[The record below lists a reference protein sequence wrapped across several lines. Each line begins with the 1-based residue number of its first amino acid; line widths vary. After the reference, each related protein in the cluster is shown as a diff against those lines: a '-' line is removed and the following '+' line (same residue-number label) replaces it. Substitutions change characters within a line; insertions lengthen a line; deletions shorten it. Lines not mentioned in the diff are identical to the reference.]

1 MQDDGLN
8 DAVEQWREVPSDAAL
23 ELRVTRAL
31 ERVPEMNIT
40 DDFAARVVARLP
52 ERQVAPLESLAR
64 LRQTSLRQT
73 GLKQTG
79 YGYGAIVASLVVLLV
94 ALAALAP
101 RTAGHGVFWVVMECV
116 LCGQFVAL
124 AAWLGAGLGAGRR
137 GQISLW

>member
-8 DAVEQWREVPSDAAL
+8 DAVQQWREVPSDAAL
-23 ELRVTRAL
+23 ELRVTQAL
-31 ERVPEMNIT
+31 ERVPEVKIT

-52 ERQVAPLESLAR
+52 ERQVAARESLGSLAR
-64 LRQTSLRQT
+64 LSQTR
-73 GLKQTG
+73 LKQTR

-124 AAWLGAGLGAGRR
+124 AAWLGAGRR

>member
-8 DAVEQWREVPSDAAL
+8 DAVQQWREVPSDAAL
-23 ELRVTRAL
+23 ELRVTQAL
-31 ERVPEMNIT
+31 ERVPEVKIT

-52 ERQVAPLESLAR
+52 ERQVAARESLGSLAR
-64 LRQTSLRQT
+64 LSQTS
-73 GLKQTG
+73 LKQTG